1 MSGEEQ
7 PIPKAAISACQD
19 RSAETEKT
27 AEKGGKA
34 SVAKTR
40 AMRVSLEKDL
50 GDRVVTWLSAA
61 ASVATG
67 IAVVVAL
74 FAYQSDRI
82 AEQQR
87 HEDDNAQARRAAS
100 LAQVDR
106 FGSNE
111 ILAARAHVL
120 KGLMLVGAE
129 QLNDINPDPE
139 TLYALTRAMG
149 EATGDP
155 IDYDIALFTIT
166 DFYDGAEACL
176 AANICDLEILKTQIG
191 PYGAKFHCFF
201 APVIARLENDFRM
214 DGFGHGVSA
223 WAHRIDICG
232 TQTD

>member
-1 MSGEEQ
+1 MSSEEQ
-7 PIPKAAISACQD
+7 PFKQALISELKDQSSDSQKAEVED
-19 RSAETEKT
+19 VDMVTENRT
-27 AEKGGKA
+27 I
-34 SVAKTR
+34 
-40 AMRVSLEKDL
+40 RVSIDKDL
-50 GDRVVTWLSAA
+50 GDRIANWLSAA

-74 FAYQSDRI
+74 FAYQSDRL
-82 AEQQR
+82 AEKQR
-87 HEDDNAQARRAAS
+87 HEDDTAQARRAAS

-111 ILAARAHVL
+111 ILAARARIL
-120 KGLMLVGAE
+120 KGLMLVGPD

-155 IDYDIALFTIT
+155 IEYDIALFTIT

-176 AANICDLEILKTQIG
+176 AASVCDLEILKTQIG

-201 APVIARLENDFRM
+201 APVISRLENDFRL
-214 DGFGHGVSA
+214 DGFGQGVFA
-223 WAHRIDICG
+223 WAQRIDVCRNPP
-232 TQTD
+232 D